1 MTAAARILRRRL
13 YPYVTRELGDRL
25 AQYCAAANATE
36 SAVVEAALR
45 QYLDRTSDA
54 TLLLRRLDRLGRAVA
69 RLQRDLELQSEAFA
83 VFVQVWFAH
92 SPTLP
97 ADARRAAQA
106 AAEERYEKFVNYVAE
121 QFSSGHRFLDDL
133 PRQTLATDQEL
144 ASAAAAG
151 EDQTPA
157 RKIDSD

>member
-1 MTAAARILRRRL
+1 MTARNLRRRL

-25 AQYCAAANATE
+25 AQYCAASNTTE
-36 SAVVEAALR
+36 SAVVAAVLR
-45 QYLDRTSDA
+45 QYLDKTGDA

-97 ADARRAAQA
+97 ADSRRTAQA
-106 AAEERYEKFVNYVAE
+106 AAEERYEKFVHYVAE

-133 PRQTLATDQEL
+133 PRETLVDDAEL
-144 ASAAAAG
+144 VAASDG
-151 EDQTPA
+151 EAQGPPPKTQ
-157 RKIDSD
+157 SE